1 MRPDIDEIS
10 AGQEN
15 ETFKKL
21 VEMLRLDEEF
31 NDNYEELMRYYD
43 NLFQAIKITSV
54 ELVEKKGRSLIS
66 RMKI

>member
-1 MRPDIDEIS
+1 
-10 AGQEN
+10 
-15 ETFKKL
+15 
-21 VEMLRLDEEF
+21 MLRLDEEF

-54 ELVEKKGRSLIS
+54 ELVEKKGRSLTS